1 MHEPAPDAPA
11 ATDGPTVDDVPTPA
25 AARPSAADVVRAAFV
40 PRVLVMFAVMVAAV
54 VVCANLGIW
63 QLSRAYER
71 GAQAEQHRLDEIAQ
85 AGPRSLADVLAPQTT
100 FPGAAVGASV
110 AVTGTFEGDQLLV
123 SGRAADGRTGYLV
136 LAPLRVS
143 DDGSGG
149 ASWAGLSG
157 APVLPVVRGWVATP
171 ADAPAAPTGT
181 LDVTGYLQSSEAV
194 GDGAVVDGVTDSIS
208 SGQLANRWG
217 GPIYSG
223 YLVVSATDPADPA
236 ELTLLPRPT
245 VQGGEGVNMQNLF
258 YALQWWIFGL
268 FAIGLWI
275 QMVRDEARASAD
287 PDAFTGWE
295 QFQQQP

>member
-1 MHEPAPDAPA
+1 MHEPAADAPVE
-11 ATDGPTVDDVPTPA
+11 TVEPSADDVPTPA
-25 AARPSAADVVRAAFV
+25 AGRPSVADVVRAAFV

-85 AGPRSLADVLAPQTT
+85 AGPRSLVDVLAPQTT

-123 SGRAADGRTGYLV
+123 SGRAVDGRTGYLV

-149 ASWAGLSG
+149 ASWADLSG

-181 LDVTGYLQSSEAV
+181 VDVSGYLQSSEAV
-194 GDGAVVDGVTDSIS
+194 GDGAIVDGVTDSIS

-223 YLVVSATDPADPA
+223 YLVVSATAPADAPA
-236 ELTLLPRPT
+236 LTLLPRPT

-268 FAIGLWI
+268 FAVGLWV
-275 QMVRDEARASAD
+275 QMVRDEARAGAD

-295 QFQQQP
+295 QFQQS